1 MVLGHIHRGHR
12 SAESREFR
20 KARQFCFEH
29 SVFDRELKE
38 FTFLGEPEKV
48 VAFVKIAVKNA
59 YLPDIPETPHSLV
72 LADSRGRGAF
82 Q

>member
-1 MVLGHIHRGHR
+1 LGHIHRGQR

-20 KARQFCFEH
+20 KARQYCFEH
-29 SVFDRELKE
+29 CMFDGEQNE
-38 FTFLGEPEKV
+38 FVFLGEPEKV

-59 YLPDIPETPHSLV
+59 YLPEVPETPHSLI

-82 Q
+82 QQ